1 MALEG
6 VLEEFGL
13 TDILQLLYFQK
24 KTGTLNVTSSTD
36 VVKLSLIDGNITK
49 IESKKQLGES
59 RLGKILI
66 KKGLISQDNLN
77 VAMDIQ
83 IKENMKLGIIFLR
96 RGLVSQEILTETIK
110 SQITEAIAQI
120 FSWTEGRY
128 EFIPENVSQDSEL
141 PISIDTQHLLMD
153 GLRTVDE
160 WALIEGRLD
169 LTTVYKL
176 IMEPEPGKLDE
187 TEAEL
192 IMLID
197 GQSDVSTLIS
207 VSPSG
212 DFDTSRALISL
223 EEKGVIAPV
232 TFEDVEEEK
241 QSSLMLAERPVIIVT
256 IFVAFLILAL
266 TLKGHFDAFSALGKT
281 MDLSTIESI
290 KRKVDI
296 YKISNGVYPDSL
308 SKITKDADAW
318 DRPYV
323 YRLKDGGFIIFS
335 KGYDGIEGNDDDV
348 Y

>member
-36 VVKLSLIDGNITK
+36 VVKLSLIDGNIIK
-49 IESKKQLGES
+49 IESKKQLAES

-66 KKGLISQDNLN
+66 KKGLITQDNLN
-77 VAMDIQ
+77 VAIDIQ
-83 IKENMKLGIIFLR
+83 KEENVKLGIVFLR

-110 SQITEAIAQI
+110 AQITEAIAQI
-120 FSWTEGRY
+120 FSWTEGSY

-160 WALIEGRLD
+160 WTLIEGRLD
-169 LTTVYKL
+169 LSTVYKL
-176 IMEPEPGKLDE
+176 IMEAEPVKLDE
-187 TEAEL
+187 TEKEIL
-192 IMLID
+192 NLID
-197 GQSDVSTLIS
+197 GQNDVSTLIS

-232 TFEDVEEEK
+232 TFEDIEEERK
-241 QSSLMLAERPVIIVT
+241 PAIELAERPVIIAT
-256 IFVAFLILAL
+256 IFVAVLVLAL
-266 TLKGHFDAFSALGKT
+266 TLKGHFDAFTALGKS

-290 KRKVDI
+290 KRKVDV
-296 YKISNGVYPDSL
+296 YEISNGVYPDNL

-323 YRLKDGGFIIFS
+323 YRLKDGGFILFS
-335 KGYDGIEGNDDDV
+335 NGQDGIEGTDDDV

>member
-6 VLEEFGL
+6 NLEEFGL
-13 TDILQLLYFQK
+13 TDILQLIYFQK
-24 KTGTLNVTSSTD
+24 KTGTLSVISSTD
-36 VVKLSLIDGNITK
+36 VVKLGLIDGNITN

-66 KKGLISQDNLN
+66 KKGLITQDNLN
-77 VAMDIQ
+77 VAMDIH
-83 IKENMKLGIIFLR
+83 KEENVKLGVVFLR
-96 RGLVSQEILTETIK
+96 RGLVSQDILTETIK

-128 EFIPENVSQDSEL
+128 EFIPEDISQNSEL
-141 PISIDTQHLLMD
+141 PITIDTQHLLMD

-169 LTTVYKL
+169 LATVYKL

-192 IMLID
+192 LILID
-197 GQSDVSTLIS
+197 GQSDVSTLLS

-232 TFEDVEEEK
+232 VFEYAEVEK
-241 QSSLMLAERPVIIVT
+241 KPSIKLAEKPVIIA
-256 IFVAFLILAL
+256 IIIVAVLILAL
-266 TLKGHFDAFSALGKT
+266 TLKGHFDALSALNMT
-281 MDLSTIESI
+281 MDVSRIEII
-290 KRKVDI
+290 KRKVDM
-296 YKISNGVYPDSL
+296 YKLSNGVYPENL
-308 SKITKDADAW
+308 SKIVLDADVW

-323 YRLKDGGFIIFS
+323 YRLKDGGFILFS
-335 KGYDGIEGNDDDV
+335 KGYDGIEDTDDDV